1 MTWVFIVLGLV
12 VVALLGVWWL
22 ERPLWYE
29 CDGVRSLENF
39 LRDLISPRH
48 PYPNMYVVARPERC
62 QLHFSRSRIDDS
74 TFHLGLTASFKGA
87 DEGLAHSMATK
98 LEASHFSGDQIS
110 IAAESSENL
119 NLRIDFRRS
128 GGSTLSEATQASRI
142 ILEQLGVR
150 NSLGSL
156 QRADGS
162 GRCTARTAECGAK
175 GRAPYAFRGQDR
187 TEAFR
192 SVVAYRWLRLLGRKQ
207 CGTGLHRRLWV
218 TRRGSRRA
226 PCPARAGPF
235 PRDARACAARGRA
248 RSSRR
253 RA

>member
-62 QLHFSRSRIDDS
+62 QLHFSRSRIDDGA
-74 TFHLGLTASFKGA
+74 FHLGLTASFKGA
-87 DEGLAHSMATK
+87 DEELAHSMATK

-119 NLRIDFRRS
+119 NLRIDFGRS

-150 NSLGSL
+150 E
-156 QRADGS
+156 DE
-162 GRCTARTAECGAK
+162 T
-175 GRAPYAFRGQDR
+175 
-187 TEAFR
+187 
-192 SVVAYRWLRLLGRKQ
+192 
-207 CGTGLHRRLWV
+207 LWV
-218 TRRGSRRA
+218 RCSG
-226 PCPARAGPF
+226 PMDPAVAVPALQNVERKAGPLMRF
-235 PRDARACAARGRA
+235 AAKIGLKHFD
-248 RSSRR
+248 RS
-253 RA
+253 